1 MSVKCPNCQK
11 EYETA
16 PNFCN
21 ACGAKI
27 EQPVQQV
34 QVQYQEPQPTQQPPQ
49 SAPAANADSNNK
61 VLAALMYC
69 FPILFFIALI
79 QNPKDGFVMYHANQ
93 NLLRLIL
100 GVASSCIAIIPI
112 LGWIAVAV
120 IGVFNCICFFLGLI
134 AVFNGQMKP
143 LPILGKY
150 TLIQ

>member
-1 MSVKCPNCQK
+1 MSIKCPNCQK
-11 EYETA
+11 EFETA

-27 EQPVQQV
+27 EQPIQQL
-34 QVQYQEPQPTQQPPQ
+34 QVQYQEPQPTQQ
-49 SAPAANADSNNK
+49 APAANADSNNK

-69 FPILFFIALI
+69 FPILFFVGML
-79 QNPKDGFVMYHANQ
+79 QNPKDGFLLFHANQ

-100 GVASSCIAIIPI
+100 GVASSFIAIIPI
-112 LGWIAVAV
+112 LGWIAVAA
-120 IGVFNCICFFLGLI
+120 IGIFNCVCFFIGLI